1 QRFAAVV
8 ATVLAATVLYSS
20 PARAADPPW
29 MDTSLTAAARAD
41 LLLAAMTQA
50 EKLTMMHGGGSCGY
64 AGCVPANTRLGIPA
78 LRLQDGPVG
87 VGDGVTGVT
96 QLAAPV
102 AGAATWDTALMRQ

>member
-1 QRFAAVV
+1 MLRSR
-8 ATVLAATVLYSS
+8 LAAILAVLLAIVAL
-20 PARAADPPW
+20 PAAPAMAADQPW
-29 MDTSLTAAARAD
+29 MNTALAPVDRAN

-87 VGDGVTGVT
+87 VGKRI
-96 QLAAPV
+96 QK
-102 AGAATWDTALMRQ
+102 